1 MATNTICP
9 AIRLRKL
16 TYLMADIKTIR
27 QALPSHYCDA
37 KIKHTVLL
45 KNLSRDSIACVHYI
59 KPCLFNNIVSN
70 KIVKFSDNKQH
81 FNAITGSYSKW
92 KSHDKTFFLQ
102 VLICGCLLYHSSKV
116 NRIAIKLNNR
126 ATDGKKQLCLSC

>member
-1 MATNTICP
+1 MATNTVCP
-9 AIRLRKL
+9 AIRLSKL
-16 TYLMADIKTIR
+16 TYLMVDIKTIK

-37 KIKHTVLL
+37 NIRHTVLL

-59 KPCLFNNIVSN
+59 KPCLFNNVVSN
-70 KIVKFSDNKQH
+70 KIVRFQIINSKY
-81 FNAITGSYSKW
+81 NAITGSYSKW

-102 VLICGCLLYHSSKV
+102 VLICGCLLYYSSKV

>member
-1 MATNTICP
+1 MVTNTVCP
-9 AIRLRKL
+9 AIRLSKL
-16 TYLMADIKTIR
+16 TYLIVDMSTIR

-37 KIKHTVLL
+37 NIKHTVLL
-45 KNLSRDSIACVHYI
+45 RNLSRESIACVNYI

-70 KIVKFSDNKQH
+70 KTVRFSDNKH
-81 FNAITGSYSKW
+81 HLNAITGSYSKW

-102 VLICGCLLYHSSKV
+102 VLICGCLLYYSSKV

-126 ATDGKKQLCLSC
+126 AIDGKKQLCLGC